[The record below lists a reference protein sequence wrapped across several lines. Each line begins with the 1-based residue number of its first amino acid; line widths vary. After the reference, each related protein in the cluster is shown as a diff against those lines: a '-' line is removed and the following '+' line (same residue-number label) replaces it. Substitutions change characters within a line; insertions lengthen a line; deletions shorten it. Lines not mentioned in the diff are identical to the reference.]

1 MGLRRFCA
9 VTFQLHSIIKKKKKW
24 QEVIKN
30 IWSSWQL
37 CYIDFFFFV
46 ESEET
51 EEELKDSRSNSSL
64 GDEETASLANVDSYI
79 ELLYE
84 EIPEKVRASG
94 LVLQLARDTGN
105 LNVLRKNGR

>member
-1 MGLRRFCA
+1 MFA
-9 VTFQLHSIIKKKKKW
+9 
-24 QEVIKN
+24 
-30 IWSSWQL
+30 
-37 CYIDFFFFV
+37 

-51 EEELKDSRSNSSL
+51 ENELKDSRSNSSTT
-64 GDEETASLANVDSYI
+64 DEETASLANVDSYI

-105 LNVLRKNGR
+105 LNVLRKNGIKNILSVVKFLVVYYHDNKYL